1 MLKII
6 LSDSQDLKN
15 WNLSTGRILTGTLK
29 SILQEASLHEW
40 DRHGEHREP
49 GRQLHD
55 GVVYHRG
62 LDCLRHTCITST
74 TSALAPKAIIF

>member
-1 MLKII
+1 MNKSGSNCQFFCFSIENVQ
-6 LSDSQDLKN
+6 SFMLKN
-15 WNLSTGRILTGTLK
+15 WDLTTGRILTGTLK

-40 DRHGEHREP
+40 DRHCEHREP

-62 LDCLRHTCITST
+62 LDCLRHYV
-74 TSALAPKAIIF
+74 